1 MDAPHIVIVTDNGHI
16 NGGSGRVALS
26 SARLLADEGYRV
38 TLFCAVGPIE
48 KSLLDDPNIEVVC
61 LEQHDILSHPNRLA
75 AMAQG
80 IWNGDA
86 RGAFASLL
94 APLRPTSTIV
104 HVHSWTKALSSSVI
118 QLALANGFPLV
129 VTLHDYFS
137 VCPTG
142 SLFNHVRQEKC
153 ELAPM
158 GLRCLGSDC
167 DPRSYRQKLWR
178 IVRQGVQA
186 SFGKMPN
193 GVRHFITISAF
204 SERLLRPHLES
215 DDTIFHRV
223 PNMIDIAQDSA
234 ATPAEHDAFLFLGR
248 FSPEKGPVLFARA
261 ARAVGVRA
269 RFVGTGECEPAI
281 RMENP
286 EAELLGWLDQERSL
300 HALREARALVFP
312 SLWYETLGLTV
323 LEAMAL
329 GVPVVVP
336 SNSACAEEVEDDRTG
351 LIFTSGDEGALS
363 ETLRRLATD
372 DALVERLGRTAYA
385 RFWEAPPTPQR
396 HVAALRAVYEQALR
410 C

>member
-1 MDAPHIVIVTDNGHI
+1 MRTPHIIVVTDNGHV
-16 NGGSGRVALS
+16 NGGSGKVALS

-38 TLFCAVGPIE
+38 TIFCAVGPIE
-48 KSLLDDPNIEVVC
+48 RSLLGDSNIEVVC

-80 IWNGDA
+80 IWNGEA
-86 RGAFASLL
+86 RRAFASLL

-104 HVHSWTKALSSSVI
+104 HVHSWTKALSSSVV
-118 QLALANGFPLV
+118 QVAQANGFPLV

-142 SLFNHVRQEKC
+142 TLFNHSRQEKC

-158 GLRCLGSDC
+158 GLRCLGTDC
-167 DPRSYRQKLWR
+167 DPRSYSQKLWR
-178 IVRQGVQA
+178 IVRQYVQA
-186 SFGKMPN
+186 SFGKMPH
-193 GVRHFITISAF
+193 GIRHFITISPF

-215 DDTIFHRV
+215 NGTIFHRV
-223 PNMIDIAQDSA
+223 PNMIDIARETA
-234 ATPAEHDAFLFLGR
+234 ATPEEHRAFLFLGR

-261 ARAVGVRA
+261 ARAAGVLA
-269 RFVGTGECEPAI
+269 RFIGMGECEATI
-281 RMENP
+281 RAANP
-286 EAELLGWLDQERSL
+286 EAELLGWLDHEQTL
-300 HALREARALVFP
+300 HALREARALVVP

-336 SNSACAEEVEDDRTG
+336 TNSACADEVEDDQTG
-351 LIFTSGDEGALS
+351 LIFASGDEAALS
-363 ETLRRLATD
+363 KALRRLATD
-372 DALVERLGRTAYA
+372 DGLARRLGRAAYA
-385 RFWEAPPTPQR
+385 RFWAAPPTPQR